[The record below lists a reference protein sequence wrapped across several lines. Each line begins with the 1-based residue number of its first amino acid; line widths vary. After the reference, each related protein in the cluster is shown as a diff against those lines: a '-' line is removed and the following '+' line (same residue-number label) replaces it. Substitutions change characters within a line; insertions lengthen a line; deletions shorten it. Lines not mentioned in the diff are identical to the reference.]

1 MKPLQISALFGSYA
15 DGRKISY
22 KLHVL
27 YILLFT
33 FSELSLISMIKYE
46 LNFKVTVKVTFRS
59 LGKVMSYPVA
69 GSWIPSPMAS
79 FSGC

>member
-1 MKPLQISALFGSYA
+1 
-15 DGRKISY
+15 
-22 KLHVL
+22 
-27 YILLFT
+27 
-33 FSELSLISMIKYE
+33 